1 MNIRTEY
8 RCNHCNGEFPKVAR
22 VGLQCDETLRG
33 LDDRRICEAC
43 FDYLVARPD
52 LNDSERT
59 QLQSAGRIAESYDS
73 SIKAGVNPDTGDRF
87 PSYGHQMGFLEAGL
101 AELHGEGSHKGDFIG
116 ACPTCRDEE
125 LDLIA
130 EEDKNTN
137 PYTGE
142 TFTEVAEARKEAAE
156 MLRRSGDYEGA
167 AAIEGEPNA
176 FTEMAEERQQEPEQK
191 PIERI
196 VDSVLVEWSEGNAL
210 EGEKVTMSVR
220 EFRGLLLELSQEHFR
235 EFGLDAGCYYKTKV
249 IPLDGDGNAI
259 FPHAFRLDVNGLLAS
274 ISLPSSWKL
283 K

>member
-43 FDYLVARPD
+43 FDYLLARPD

-73 SIKAGVNPDTGDRF
+73 SIKGGSNPDTGERF
-87 PSYGHQMGFLEAGL
+87 ESYGHQVDFLEEGL
-101 AELHGEGSHKGDFIG
+101 KELHGEGSHKGDFIV

-130 EEDKNTN
+130 EEDKNTD

-142 TFTEVAEARKEAAE
+142 TSTEVQEEREEEAAQ
-156 MLRRSGDYEGA
+156 LRRSGDYYGA

-176 FTEMAEERQQEPEQK
+176 FTEMADEMNKRRTDLEEALAERAAREEERAERAVRVQK
-191 PIERI
+191 AADLLRSDTAELAR
-196 VDSVLVEWSEGNAL
+196 
-210 EGEKVTMSVR
+210 KVAAR
-220 EFRGLLLELSQEHFR
+220 HQLELDRLAAGKAYDKIQERLR
-235 EFGLDAGCYYKTKV
+235 EADKAVARNRAALRERE
-249 IPLDGDGNAI
+249 AI
-259 FPHAFRLDVNGLLAS
+259 LIKEARED
-274 ISLPSSWKL
+274 
-283 K
+283 